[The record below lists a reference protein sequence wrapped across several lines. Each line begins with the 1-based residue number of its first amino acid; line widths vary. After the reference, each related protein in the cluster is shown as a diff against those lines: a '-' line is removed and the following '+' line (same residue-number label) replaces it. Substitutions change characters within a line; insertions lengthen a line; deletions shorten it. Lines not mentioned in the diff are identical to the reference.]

1 MKETESERRRRLINL
16 GELIAIAA
24 LIVSA
29 LGVWVSWK
37 SASKD
42 DSKAPQVAQQRQ
54 PVPLVLRAKRQDDG
68 RQLEITP
75 VEEGQALQ
83 SLRVTIVGAPPIEVG
98 SDGDLN
104 ASDVESALKAGEDE
118 PKEQRLSVPARIE
131 TRYVEAGKDR
141 KAAGTYTL
149 RYMWKGG
156 GLFGSRSLQ
165 LVSLSR

>member
-1 MKETESERRRRLINL
+1 MKESESDRRRRLINL

-29 LGVWVSWK
+29 LGVWVSWRN
-37 SASKD
+37 STGS
-42 DSKAPQVAQQRQ
+42 DSKPPQASEQRQ

-68 RQLEITP
+68 RQLEISP
-75 VEEGQALQ
+75 VEDGQALQ
-83 SLRVTIVGAPPIEVG
+83 SLRITVAGAAPIEVG

-104 ASDVESALKAGEDE
+104 ASDVETALKAHENE
-118 PKEQRLSVPARIE
+118 PKDQRLSVPARIE

-141 KAAGTYTL
+141 KATGTYTL
-149 RYMWKGG
+149 RYVWKGG